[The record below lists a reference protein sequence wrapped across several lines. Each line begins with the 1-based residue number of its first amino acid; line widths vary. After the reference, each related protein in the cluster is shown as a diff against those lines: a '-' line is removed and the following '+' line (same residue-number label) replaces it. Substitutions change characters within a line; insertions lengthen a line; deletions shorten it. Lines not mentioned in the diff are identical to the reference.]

1 MGEIRS
7 TLDIIMEKTE
17 GLTMTAEERKAI
29 QRNEIGGKI
38 RGLFQRYLDGA
49 LDLEKVLSEIMAM
62 EGEGK
67 GMALESLRG
76 GVQTP
81 RSRWRRI
88 SLPQDPG
95 DGFEG
100 EYGPVRR
107 VLSAY
112 HEEMDQ
118 RKRSSEARAL
128 ERLRSMDISGSALV
142 PNLRADPASA
152 GCGLREGMAF
162 LQETSFVSQISH
174 VHRGHQRAHWGF
186 WPGGEDQLLFRTLY
200 GVAGPFPCGNPA
212 GNR

>member
-67 GMALESLRG
+67 GMALESLKEECRH
-76 GVQTP
+76 
-81 RSRWRRI
+81 
-88 SLPQDPG
+88 LDPDG
-95 DGFEG
+95 DASPYLKTLEMVLKVNT
-100 EYGPVRR
+100 GPVRR

-118 RKRSSEARAL
+118 RKRSWEARAL

-142 PNLRADPASA
+142 PNLRADPAWLDVVS
-152 GCGLREGMAF
+152 EEKMAF
-162 LQETSFVSQISH
+162 LKKLSSVIQ
-174 VHRGHQRAHWGF
+174 
-186 WPGGEDQLLFRTLY
+186 
-200 GVAGPFPCGNPA
+200 
-212 GNR
+212 